1 MSMAKSQEGRR
12 RVMIEGVS
20 PEIDAARFPAKR
32 IVGDRISVEADV
44 FSDGHDAVNAVLL
57 YRKLG
62 APQWSESPMRFLV
75 NDRWQGEFA
84 AEEIGR
90 YEFTLEGWIDHFKTW
105 RRDMRKRL
113 EAGQSAPVDLLT
125 GAELIEAAASR
136 SAPNDQQA
144 LESWWA
150 KLRAIAAQ
158 HSNEGAKEALSPE
171 LSGLM
176 ERYPDRSLAT
186 RYHRSPQIVVDR
198 LKARFSAW
206 YELFPRSWSSEAG
219 KHGTFMDIIAQLPYV
234 KEMGFD
240 VLYLPPIHPIGRAH
254 RKGKNNSVIAEPDDT
269 GSPWAIG
276 GPEGGHKAIH
286 PELGTLDDYK
296 LLIETAR
303 GQGIEVAMDLAYQ
316 CSPDHPYVREHPN
329 WFRQRPDGTIQYAE
343 NPPKKYQD
351 IYPFDFECE
360 DWKGLWDELKSVVD
374 YWIEQ
379 GVLIFRVDNP
389 HTKPFSFW
397 EWLIT
402 SIKDAHP
409 EIIFLSEAFT
419 RPRVLENLAKLGFT
433 QSYNYFA
440 WRNTRWE
447 LTEYL
452 TELTKTEVAEYL
464 RPALWPNT
472 PDILTE
478 YLQFGGRPAF
488 IVRLVL
494 AATLGATYG
503 IYGPAFEHLE
513 HQPFEAGREEY
524 LHSEKYQLRA
534 WELERPDS
542 LRNIIK
548 IVNSVRHANPALH
561 SNANLTF
568 HPAGNEQLIA
578 YSKRTEDNRNIILT
592 VVNLDPHYTQSGWVE
607 LPLEAWGLEPNQP
620 YQVHDQLGQGRYI
633 WSGAHNYVEL
643 NPHAMPAHIFKVR
656 RRARTEE
663 DFDYFM

>member
-1 MSMAKSQEGRR
+1 MTRKKTEGRR
-12 RVMIEGVS
+12 RAVIAGVS
-20 PEIDAARFPAKR
+20 PEIDGGRYPIKR
-32 IVGDRISVEADV
+32 VVGETVTVEADI
-44 FSDGHDAVNAVLL
+44 FTDGHDALSALLL
-57 YRKLG
+57 YRTSGEKQYRSVTLQ
-62 APQWSESPMRFLV
+62 PLI
-75 NDRWQGEFA
+75 NDRWRGAFEI
-84 AEEIGR
+84 EEIGR
-90 YEFTLEGWIDHFKTW
+90 YHYTLWAWVDHFKTW
-105 RRDMRKRL
+105 TRDLAKRI
-113 EAGQSAPVDLLT
+113 EAEQDISVDLLI
-125 GAELIEAAASR
+125 GADLIAAVAERAPGERADELREAAAALR
-136 SAPNDQQA
+136 SADAETVEEIFTPDLA
-144 LESWWA
+144 RMML
-150 KLRAIAAQ
+150 LY
-158 HSNEGAKEALSPE
+158 G
-171 LSGLM
+171 
-176 ERYPDRSLAT
+176 DRSNATKFDKELTVWAEPVLART
-186 RYHRSPQIVVDR
+186 G
-198 LKARFSAW
+198 AW

-316 CSPDHPYVREHPN
+316 CSPDHPYVTEHPD

-607 LPLEAWGLEPNQP
+607 LPLEAWGLEPDQP